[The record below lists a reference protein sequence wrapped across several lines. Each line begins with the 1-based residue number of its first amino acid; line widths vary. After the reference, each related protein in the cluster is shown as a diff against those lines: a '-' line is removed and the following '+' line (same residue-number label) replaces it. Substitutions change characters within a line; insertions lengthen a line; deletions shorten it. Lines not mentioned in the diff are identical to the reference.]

1 MLTKDGDSETK
12 ERLRVEEATED
23 LGEAA
28 LLSRNIIEKKWAKVG
43 LLSPHWRIREKSS
56 MFSFKE
62 NFIEKPCSY

>member
-28 LLSRNIIEKKWAKVG
+28 LLSRNIIEKK
-43 LLSPHWRIREKSS
+43 
-56 MFSFKE
+56 
-62 NFIEKPCSY
+62 